1 MFNFC
6 IDCAY
11 LSVNRV
17 NGIGENT
24 NFSSQL
30 RVDFHCAS
38 PISYHVF
45 ISCGYAAYSLFVY
58 IETDLSFILFKIP
71 WGINSAHT
79 IYINSYFHFGQ
90 NAF

>member
-30 RVDFHCAS
+30 RVDCAS

-79 IYINSYFHFGQ
+79 IYVNYYFHFGQ